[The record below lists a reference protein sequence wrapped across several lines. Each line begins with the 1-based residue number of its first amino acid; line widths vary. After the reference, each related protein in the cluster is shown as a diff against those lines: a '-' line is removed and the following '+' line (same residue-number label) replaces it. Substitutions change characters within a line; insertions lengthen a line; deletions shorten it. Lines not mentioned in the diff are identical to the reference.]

1 MSTQSQ
7 PTFRASLLEVLTE
20 DHERLERLFVDLLA
34 ALNADA
40 RDDAAR
46 LWSEFDT
53 GLCWRM
59 ALEERSLLPAFR
71 ETEREEAN
79 ALLLEHEQIR
89 SRSSELGVGLD
100 LHLTRADV
108 MADFLLLLRTHA
120 RREDALL
127 YRWAARKMP
136 HLERA
141 ELGQA
146 PVTRREGQ
154 LQTPAAKALDT

>member
-1 MSTQSQ
+1 MSTQLQ
-7 PTFRASLLEVLTE
+7 PTFRASLLEVLTQ

-34 ALNADA
+34 AFNADA
-40 RDDAAR
+40 RDDTAR

-53 GLCWRM
+53 GLCWHM

-71 ETEREEAN
+71 ETESEEAN

-89 SRSSELGVGLD
+89 SRLSELGIGLD

-108 MADFLLLLRTHA
+108 MAVFLHLLRTHA

-127 YRWAARKMP
+127 YRWAARKTP
-136 HLERA
+136 HLEPA
-141 ELGQA
+141 EVGQA
-146 PVTRREGQ
+146 
-154 LQTPAAKALDT
+154 PAAKALDT